1 MYRPWIGRGIGIE
14 LEMNNVRADGRAFS
28 LADMHR
34 VVSAALPST
43 ERVVHTGYSHN
54 NGQVWE
60 CKTDGSCGYE
70 FTTPILTLDEEGDN
84 ANLRAA
90 CDALKAFRPRIDRN
104 CGFHL
109 HVSCRGVAGQ
119 RDWTWQDL
127 QRFLALW
134 SRYEPYLFEMLP
146 PSRKNN
152 QYCAP
157 IFRTTWTGQ
166 THSTFAGVRDA
177 LATTSERRFQ
187 TALQSRSRYHS
198 LNISHFWIRGS
209 LEFRLH
215 SGTVDY
221 VKIRNWS
228 KLILAMIARVTNDD
242 MPRIQL
248 NVSESP
254 EGFSTRYIF
263 RQFGLIVG
271 RHIREVP
278 ASNRDLLVWADAR
291 RLLFDPNAMR
301 RPGMRDAT
309 GRRVHVADVA
319 NAEGVET
326 DPNANAEGRNAE
338 IHRGQIAEARR
349 RAALSGRSALEEHRL
364 MNAERQR
371 AHDEEMAARQRT
383 NAFVTEQNNLAAEN
397 IARVTPLNGGI

>member
-1 MYRPWIGRGIGIE
+1 MTYRPWVGRGVGIE
-14 LEMNNVRADGRAFS
+14 LEMNSTRANGERFS

-34 VVSAALPST
+34 VVSAVLPST

-70 FTTPILTLDEEGDN
+70 FTTPILYLDDEGDN

-90 CDALKAFRPRIDRN
+90 CDALKTFRPRIDRN

-109 HVSCRGVAGQ
+109 HVSCRNAVGQ

-157 IFRTTWTGQ
+157 VNKTTWTGAS
-166 THSTFAGVRDA
+166 HHNFADVREA
-177 LATTSERRFQ
+177 LGTSSEARFRRR
-187 TALQSRSRYHS
+187 LDGRSRYHS

-221 VKIRNWS
+221 VKIRNWT
-228 KLILAMIARVTNDD
+228 KLILAMVARVTNED

-248 NVSESP
+248 HVSDSP

-271 RHIREVP
+271 RHIRAVP
-278 ASNRDLLVWADAR
+278 ASNRELLVWADAR

-301 RPGMRDAT
+301 RPGMRDAS
-309 GRRVHVADVA
+309 GRRVRVAEIA
-319 NAEGVET
+319 NAEGGAEEPARADAEDRAANQRVENPMLNET
-326 DPNANAEGRNAE
+326 
-338 IHRGQIAEARR
+338 RR
-349 RAALSGRSALEEHRL
+349 RQISDVIAPTGRVATVADVDAIIQRETENGYPASDEWIRAYVTGRRI
-364 MNAERQR
+364 NPFPINER
-371 AHDEEMAARQRT
+371 
-383 NAFVTEQNNLAAEN
+383 
-397 IARVTPLNGGI
+397 

>member
-1 MYRPWIGRGIGIE
+1 MPAYRPWTGRGIGIE
-14 LEMNNVRADGRAFS
+14 LEMNDTRASGQHYS

-34 VVSAALPST
+34 VVSSAIVPLDST
-43 ERVVHTGYSHN
+43 QQIVHTGYSHN
-54 NGQVWE
+54 NGRVWE

-84 ANLRAA
+84 ALLKAA
-90 CDALKAFRPRIDRN
+90 CDALKTFRPRIDRN

-109 HVSCRGVAGQ
+109 HVSCRNAVGQ

-157 IFRTTWTGQ
+157 VNKTTWTGNA
-166 THSTFAGVRDA
+166 HSTFAGVREA
-177 LATTSERRFQ
+177 LNTTSEQRFRS
-187 TALQSRSRYHS
+187 LLGGRSRYHS
-198 LNISHFWIRGS
+198 LNIAHFWIRGS
-209 LEFRLH
+209 IEFRMH

-221 VKIRNWS
+221 VKIRNWT
-228 KLILAMIARVTNDD
+228 KLILAMVARVTNET
-242 MPRIQL
+242 MPRVQL
-248 NVSESP
+248 NVSDSP

-278 ASNRDLLVWADAR
+278 ASNRELLVWADAR

-301 RPGMRDAT
+301 RPGMREAT
-309 GRRVHVADVA
+309 GRRVHVNDVA
-319 NAEGVET
+319 TPEGGET
-326 DPNANAEGRNAE
+326 PAPAPRFYRNMRGDVMTLDATGME
-338 IHRGQIAEARR
+338 RVARPSEIPESIHREMDREIDAMQTR
-349 RAALSGRSALEEHRL
+349 
-364 MNAERQR
+364 NER
-371 AHDEEMAARQRT
+371 
-383 NAFVTEQNNLAAEN
+383 
-397 IARVTPLNGGI
+397 